1 LRLERTVVDLS
12 DIIDLAL
19 ETCRPAMAE
28 RNHRF
33 SAVMPPGPIKV
44 LGDPVRLGQV
54 FGNLLGNASKYTPEG
69 GEISLQAAVTA
80 DTVSITVA
88 DNGIGISAAA
98 LPHVF
103 DLFVQDARATVISPG
118 GLGIGLAVVRELVYA
133 HEGSVVARSAGPDR
147 GSQFVVTLPLA
158 GRKVAPDG
166 PRP

>member
-1 LRLERTVVDLS
+1 
-12 DIIDLAL
+12 
-19 ETCRPAMAE
+19 M
-28 RNHRF
+28 
-33 SAVMPPGPIKV
+33 
-44 LGDPVRLGQV
+44 LGDAVRLAQV

-147 GSQFVVTLPLA
+147 GSEFVVTLPLA